1 MPKLKKK
8 ITRDFTTVHNTMLR
22 DMRLGATERGLLL
35 TMLSLPDD
43 WNFSIKGLCC
53 ILPDGYTKI
62 ATALKSIEKTGYLV
76 RRRIYTDGK
85 ITDWEYLFSDEPM
98 SDVELVENSN
108 GTELLESENLEL
120 ENLILG
126 NLKQEN
132 LELENPCDNKR
143 NNNQVSNNQISSDQ
157 ASINQSDGLTEREQY
172 TELVKANIGYAE
184 YAEWIRLFAG
194 DYMSVQELDE
204 IVAIIVNTIISE
216 KKSDRICG
224 QEFPREVIRSVM
236 LKIDRGCVE
245 RAIETMKHTEHIRNY
260 ERYLLST
267 LFNEANG
274 RHLRINTENRQADE
288 LLRQEQQPV
297 YDLTGIFT

>member
-1 MPKLKKK
+1 
-8 ITRDFTTVHNTMLR
+8 
-22 DMRLGATERGLLL
+22 
-35 TMLSLPDD
+35 
-43 WNFSIKGLCC
+43 
-53 ILPDGYTKI
+53 
-62 ATALKSIEKTGYLV
+62 
-76 RRRIYTDGK
+76 
-85 ITDWEYLFSDEPM
+85 
-98 SDVELVENSN
+98 
-108 GTELLESENLEL
+108 
-120 ENLILG
+120 
-126 NLKQEN
+126 
-132 LELENPCDNKR
+132 
-143 NNNQVSNNQISSDQ
+143 
-157 ASINQSDGLTEREQY
+157 
-172 TELVKANIGYAE
+172 
-184 YAEWIRLFAG
+184 
-194 DYMSVQELDE
+194 MSVQELDE

>member
-98 SDVELVENSN
+98 SDVGLVENSN

>member
-8 ITRDFTTVHNTMLR
+8 IARDFTTIHNTMLR

-35 TMLSLPDD
+35 TMLSLPDN

-62 ATALKSIEKTGYLV
+62 ATALKNIEKTGYLV

-85 ITDWEYLFSDEPM
+85 ITDWEYLFSDEPI
-98 SDVELVENSN
+98 SGVETVENKDDAAP
-108 GTELLESENLEL
+108 LESEKLEL

-132 LELENPCDNKR
+132 LELENPSNNKR
-143 NNNQVSNNQISSDQ
+143 NNNQISNDQLSSDQ

-172 TELVKANIGYAE
+172 TKLVKRNIEYEE

-194 DYMSVQELDE
+194 NYMAIQELDE
-204 IVAIIVNTIISE
+204 IVAIIVNAIISE

-224 QEFPREVIRSVM
+224 QAFPREVIRSVM

-274 RHLRINTENRQADE
+274 RHFRISTENRQIDE
-288 LLRQEQQPV
+288 QFRQEQPPV